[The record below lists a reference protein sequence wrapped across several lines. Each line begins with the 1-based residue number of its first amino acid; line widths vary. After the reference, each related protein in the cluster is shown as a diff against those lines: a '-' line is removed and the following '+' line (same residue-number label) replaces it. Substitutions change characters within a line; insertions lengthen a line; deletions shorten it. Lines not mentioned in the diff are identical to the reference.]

1 MQLAG
6 EHAIVIPDSLS
17 LPLATRNF
25 RPARGAGPGG
35 SGIGSLTLQRSKS
48 CEPSAFCTAAEG
60 LQGRQRRE
68 VYWGPGVTAAQL
80 HVAECHRWRGTAIT
94 LLLQRYS
101 SRQAGEGRIGA
112 GEEREWRPPHLR

>member
-1 MQLAG
+1 MQLAW
-6 EHAIVIPDSLS
+6 EHAIVFDQ
-17 LPLATRNF
+17 
-25 RPARGAGPGG
+25 PASGAAQFSSCPWGRSGG
-35 SGIGSLTLQRSKS
+35 SEIGSLTLQRSKS

-94 LLLQRYS
+94 LRLQRYS
-101 SRQAGEGRIGA
+101 SRQEGERRIRA